1 MADIHHKPRRTRAPS
16 VHHVPA
22 ILEDA
27 PSSGIPSVSC
37 LSRPAFPWMHVAD
50 ICLAQAGFAPGQP
63 VLLSLDYNTRCLSI
77 SPDYDCTIAGRP
89 MSEHEIGE
97 RGGAARTDERLG
109 L

>member
-1 MADIHHKPRRTRAPS
+1 MADANFKPRRLRARS

-27 PSSGIPSVSC
+27 PASGTPSVSC

-50 ICLAQAGFAPGQP
+50 VWLAQAGFAPGQP
-63 VLLSLDYNTRCLSI
+63 VLLSFDYNTRCLTI

-89 MSEHEIGE
+89 MA
-97 RGGAARTDERLG
+97 GAGAMA
-109 L
+109 

>member
-1 MADIHHKPRRTRAPS
+1 MANAHHKPQRSRAQP
-16 VHHVPA
+16 VHRVPA

-27 PSSGIPSVSC
+27 PASGTPSASC

-50 ICLAQAGFAPGQP
+50 AWLAQAGFAPGQP

-89 MSEHEIGE
+89 MTGT
-97 RGGAARTDERLG
+97 GALA
-109 L
+109 